1 MSVLLDQLDVIL
13 RGFWMTLRLT
23 GLSGAIALV
32 VGTVLAA
39 MRVSPAPP
47 LRWAATTYVDIVR
60 NTPLT
65 LVFVLMVFGL
75 PELGFGFSF
84 FVRAVISLSVYHSAF
99 VSEAL
104 RSGIN
109 AVQPGQA
116 EAARALGMTF
126 GQTLSTIVLPQ
137 AFRTVI
143 PPLGNLLIA
152 LTKNTAIAEA
162 FGVVEAT
169 GTFDN
174 LVRDYPGSFWALF
187 LGIAAGYVLIV
198 LVISAVLR
206 VVERRV
212 VVLR

>member
-1 MSVLLDQLDVIL
+1 LSVLFDQFDVIL
-13 RGFWMTLRLT
+13 RGFWMTIRLT

-32 VGTVLAA
+32 VGTLLVA
-39 MRVSPAPP
+39 MRVAPAPP
-47 LRWAATTYVDIVR
+47 LRWAGTVYVDIVR

-65 LVFVLMVFGL
+65 LVFVLVVFGL
-75 PELGFGFSF
+75 PEVGFRFSF
-84 FVRAVISLSVYHSAF
+84 FLRAVIALSVYTSAF
-99 VSEAL
+99 VCEVL

-126 GQTLSTIVLPQ
+126 GQTLREIVLPQ

-143 PPLGNLLIA
+143 PPLGNILIA
-152 LTKNTAIAEA
+152 LTKNSAIAEA
-162 FGVVEAT
+162 FGVIEAT

-174 LVRDYPGSFWALF
+174 LVRDYPGSFWPLF
-187 LGIAAGYVLIV
+187 LGTAFGYVVIV

>member
-1 MSVLLDQLDVIL
+1 VTI
-13 RGFWMTLRLT
+13 RLA

-47 LRWAATTYVDIVR
+47 LRWAGTAYVEIVR

-65 LVFVLMVFGL
+65 LVFVLVVFGL
-75 PELGFGFSF
+75 PELGFRFSF
-84 FVRAVISLSVYHSAF
+84 FVRAMIALSVYTSAF
-99 VSEAL
+99 VCEVL

-109 AVQPGQA
+109 AVQSGQA

-126 GQTLSTIVLPQ
+126 GQTLREIVLPQ

-143 PPLGNLLIA
+143 PPLGNILIA

-174 LVRDYPGSFWALF
+174 LIRDFPGAFWPLF
-187 LGIAAGYVLIV
+187 LGIAFGYVVIV
-198 LVISAVLR
+198 LVISGVLR
-206 VVERRV
+206 IVERRM

>member
-1 MSVLLDQLDVIL
+1 LSVLFDQFDVIL
-13 RGFWMTLRLT
+13 RGFWTTIRLT
-23 GLSGAIALV
+23 GLSAAIALV
-32 VGTVLAA
+32 VGTLLAA
-39 MRVSPAPP
+39 MRVAPAPP
-47 LRWAATTYVDIVR
+47 LRWAGTVYVDIVR

-65 LVFVLMVFGL
+65 LVFVLVVFGL
-75 PELGFGFSF
+75 PEVGFRFSF
-84 FVRAVISLSVYHSAF
+84 FLRAVVALSVYTSAF
-99 VSEAL
+99 VCEVL

-126 GQTLSTIVLPQ
+126 AQTLREIVLPQ

-143 PPLGNLLIA
+143 PPLGNILIA
-152 LTKNTAIAEA
+152 LTKNSAIAEA
-162 FGVVEAT
+162 FGVIEAT

-174 LVRDYPGSFWALF
+174 LIRDYPGSFWPLF
-187 LGIAAGYVLIV
+187 LGIAFGYVLIV

>member
-1 MSVLLDQLDVIL
+1 VSVLVDQFDLIL
-13 RGFWMTLRLT
+13 RGFRLT
-23 GLSGAIALV
+23 LGLAGASAVIALV
-32 VGTVLAA
+32 VGTVLAG
-39 MRVSPAPP
+39 MRVAPAPP
-47 LRWAATTYVDIVR
+47 VRWAATTYVDIVR

-65 LVFVLMVFGL
+65 LVFVLIVFGL
-75 PELGFGFSF
+75 PELGFRVSF
-84 FVRAVISLSVYHSAF
+84 VFRAVIALSIYTSAF
-99 VSEAL
+99 VCEVL

-126 GQTLSTIVLPQ
+126 GQTLQTIVLPQ

-174 LVRDYPGSFWALF
+174 LVRDFPGSFWALF
-187 LGIAAGYVLIV
+187 LGTAAGYVLIV
-198 LVISAVLR
+198 LVVSGVLR
-206 VVERRV
+206 IVERRA

>member
-1 MSVLLDQLDVIL
+1 VSVLLDQLDVIL
-13 RGFWMTLRLT
+13 RGFWVTIRLT
-23 GLSGAIALV
+23 GLSGLIALV
-32 VGTVLAA
+32 VGTVLAG
-39 MRVSPAPP
+39 MRVAPAPP

-84 FVRAVISLSVYHSAF
+84 FVRAVISLSVYTAAF
-99 VSEAL
+99 VSEVL

-187 LGIAAGYVLIV
+187 LGIAGGYVLIV
-198 LVISAVLR
+198 LAISAVLR

>member
-1 MSVLLDQLDVIL
+1 VSVLVDQLDVIL
-13 RGFWMTLRLT
+13 RGFWTTVRLT
-23 GLSGAIALV
+23 GLSAVIALA
-32 VGTVLAA
+32 VGTLLAA
-39 MRVSPAPP
+39 MRVAPAPP
-47 LRWAATTYVDIVR
+47 LRWAGTAYVDVVR

-65 LVFVLMVFGL
+65 LVFVLVVFGL
-75 PELGFGFSF
+75 PELGFRFSF
-84 FVRAVISLSVYHSAF
+84 FLRAVIALSVYTSAF
-99 VSEAL
+99 VAEAL

-109 AVQPGQA
+109 AVQAGQA

-126 GQTLSTIVLPQ
+126 GQTLREVVLPQ

-143 PPLGNLLIA
+143 PPLGNILIA
-152 LTKNTAIAEA
+152 LTKNSAIAEA

-174 LVRDYPGSFWALF
+174 LIRDNPQSFWPLF
-187 LGIAAGYVLIV
+187 LGIAAGYVIIV
-198 LVISAVLR
+198 LAISGVLR

>member
-1 MSVLLDQLDVIL
+1 LDVLVDQLDVIL
-13 RGFWMTLRLT
+13 RGFWATIRLT
-23 GLSGAIALV
+23 GLSGVIALV
-32 VGTVLAA
+32 VGTLLAA
-39 MRVSPAPP
+39 MRVAPAPP
-47 LRWAATTYVDIVR
+47 LRWAGTAYVDLVR

-65 LVFVLMVFGL
+65 LVFVLVVFGL
-75 PELGFGFSF
+75 PEVGFQFSF
-84 FVRAVISLSVYHSAF
+84 FVRAVIALSVYTSAF
-99 VSEAL
+99 VCEAL

-109 AVQPGQA
+109 TVQPGQA

-126 GQTLSTIVLPQ
+126 GQTLREIVLPQ

-143 PPLGNLLIA
+143 PPLGNILIA
-152 LTKNTAIAEA
+152 LTKNSAIAEA

-174 LVRDYPGSFWALF
+174 LIRDYPGSFWPLF
-187 LGIAAGYVLIV
+187 LGIAAGYVIIV
-198 LVISAVLR
+198 LAISAVLR

>member
-1 MSVLLDQLDVIL
+1 VSVLVDQFDVIL
-13 RGFWMTLRLT
+13 AGFWMTIRLT
-23 GLSGAIALV
+23 ALAAVIALV
-32 VGTVLAA
+32 LGTVLAG
-39 MRVSPAPP
+39 MRVAPARP
-47 LRWAATTYVDIVR
+47 LRWAGTAYVEVVR

-75 PELGFGFSF
+75 PELGFRVSF
-84 FVRAVISLSVYHSAF
+84 FTRAVISLSLYTAAF
-99 VSEAL
+99 VCEVL

-116 EAARALGMTF
+116 EAARAIGMTF
-126 GQTLSTIVLPQ
+126 GQTLRTIVLPQ

-174 LVRDYPGSFWALF
+174 LVRDFPGSFWALF
-187 LGIAAGYVLIV
+187 LGTAAGYVLIV
-198 LVISAVLR
+198 WTISATLR
-206 VVERRV
+206 LVERRM

>member
-1 MSVLLDQLDVIL
+1 VSVLLDQLDVIL

>member
-1 MSVLLDQLDVIL
+1 VSVLIDQFDLIL
-13 RGFWMTLRLT
+13 RGFWVTLRLT
-23 GLSGAIALV
+23 GFAAAIALV

-47 LRWAATTYVDIVR
+47 LRGAATTYVEIVR

-75 PELGFGFSF
+75 PELGFRFSF
-84 FVRAVISLSVYHSAF
+84 FIRAVISLSVYTSAF
-99 VSEAL
+99 VCEVL

-109 AVQPGQA
+109 AVQAGQA

-126 GQTLSTIVLPQ
+126 GQTLQTIVLPQ

-162 FGVVEAT
+162 FGVIEAT

-174 LVRDYPGSFWALF
+174 LVRDFPGSFWPLF
-187 LGIAAGYVLIV
+187 LGTAFGYVVIV
-198 LVISAVLR
+198 LTISGVLR

>member
-1 MSVLLDQLDVIL
+1 VSVLVDQLDVIL
-13 RGFWMTLRLT
+13 RGFWTTVRLT
-23 GLSGAIALV
+23 GLSAVIALA
-32 VGTVLAA
+32 VGTLLAA
-39 MRVSPAPP
+39 MRVAPAPP
-47 LRWAATTYVDIVR
+47 LRWAGTAYVDVVR

-65 LVFVLMVFGL
+65 LVFVLVVFGL
-75 PELGFGFSF
+75 PELGFRFSF
-84 FVRAVISLSVYHSAF
+84 FLRAVIALSVYTSAF
-99 VSEAL
+99 VAEAL

-109 AVQPGQA
+109 AVQAGQA

-126 GQTLSTIVLPQ
+126 GQTLREVVLPQ

-143 PPLGNLLIA
+143 PPLGNILIA
-152 LTKNTAIAEA
+152 LTKNSAIAEA

-174 LVRDYPGSFWALF
+174 LLRDNPQSFWPLF
-187 LGIAAGYVLIV
+187 LGIAAGYVIIV
-198 LVISAVLR
+198 LAISGVLR

>member
-1 MSVLLDQLDVIL
+1 MSVLVDQLDVIL
-13 RGFWMTLRLT
+13 RGFWATVRLT
-23 GLSGAIALV
+23 ALAGTIALV

-39 MRVSPAPP
+39 MRVAPAPP
-47 LRWAATTYVDIVR
+47 LRWAGTAYVDVVR

-65 LVFVLMVFGL
+65 LVFVLVVFGL
-75 PELGFGFSF
+75 PELGFQFSF
-84 FVRAVISLSVYHSAF
+84 FVRAFIALAVYTSAF

-109 AVQPGQA
+109 AVQAGQA

-126 GQTLSTIVLPQ
+126 GQTLREVVLPQ

-143 PPLGNLLIA
+143 PPLGNILIA
-152 LTKNTAIAEA
+152 LTKNSAIAEA

-174 LVRDYPGSFWALF
+174 LIRDNPGSFWPLF
-187 LGIAAGYVLIV
+187 LGIAFGYVLIV
-198 LVISAVLR
+198 LAISGVLRIVERRTAVLR
-206 VVERRV
+206 
-212 VVLR
+212 